1 MCFLCGQFGQV
12 RADCL
17 ENRRDVSND
26 RDDETSESNL
36 SNDIGRDEDGSDV
49 SRSSDEDMDRVES
62 TSCKDPGGI
71 RDEVMNGIYNDAS
84 QHHPTEQGSVQTVKN
99 NKRKAEENVQVPED
113 STDQRVSDMGG
124 SPEEKTKKT
133 DKGKKKK
140 RKKHNKH

>member
-1 MCFLCGQFGQV
+1 
-12 RADCL
+12 
-17 ENRRDVSND
+17 VSND